1 MSEPIAITLPDIG
14 DFKDVPIVDILVK
27 PGDTVAMEDLL
38 LTVESDK
45 AAMEVPSPAAGTI
58 KELKV
63 SVGTRVSQGALLMWL
78 EPAAASRPQAAP
90 ITSEARPSVRE
101 VTPAPAVATAT
112 PPPSTPPSPPASAPS
127 GAAHATPS
135 VRAFAREL
143 GVDLS
148 AIKPSGPKGR
158 ILREDVSAHVKSA
171 LARDTASGPTGSG
184 IGAGLPAW
192 PSPDYAKFGAVEREP
207 LTRIQKLSGA
217 NLTRNW
223 LTIPHVTNFDKADVT
238 DLEAFRLKLNGE
250 KHKPDAKVTMVALLV
265 KASAIALK
273 TYPRFNAS
281 LDGDELV
288 LKKYV
293 HIGFAADTPQG
304 LMVPVIRDC
313 DRKGILEIAS
323 DLRALADKARDGTL
337 TAAEMQGG
345 CFSVSSLGGIGGAGF
360 TPIINAPEVAI
371 LGVSKSEMKP
381 KWDAETQQ
389 FQPRLMLPLS
399 LSYDHRVIDGASAAR
414 FTTYLAQLL
423 GDMRRVLL

>member
-90 ITSEARPSVRE
+90 ITSEARSLVRE
-101 VTPAPAVATAT
+101 ETPAPAGAIAA

-371 LGVSKSEMKP
+371 LGAGRAAHEAV
-381 KWDAETQQ
+381 WDGTA
-389 FQPRLMLPLS
+389 FQPRLVLPIS
-399 LSYDHRVIDGASAAR
+399 LSWDHRVVDGVAAAR
-414 FTTYLAQLL
+414 FLGHIAMLLA
-423 GDMRRVLL
+423 DFRRAIL